1 MLKRKINTT
10 IPFLLL
16 LLTVL
21 LFRCHPAPAGE
32 WQEKPV
38 MCAPK
43 DEIFSMLADKE
54 ERLVFGGKVLGKVRD
69 PDEADGLSQT
79 PAILPFALYVNFETK
94 TFTILEYHN
103 HPYNQ
108 FCVIGYG
115 VEIDLAEWGETK

>member
-1 MLKRKINTT
+1 MK
-10 IPFLLL
+10 LLIAL
-16 LLTVL
+16 LVFITAVVVYTDTS
-21 LFRCHPAPAGE
+21 RAGE

-54 ERLVFGGKVLGKVRD
+54 ERLVFGGKLLGKVRD

-115 VEIDLAEWGETK
+115 VEIDLAEWGDPT